1 MGFAYGWKL
10 TLVILAI
17 SPLLAGAAMVMTKV
31 GTPVLSDLELV
42 NSGAAS
48 ALNYFFFNFEFEEK
62 SCHYS
67 SQKYQL
73 TYEIMC

>member
-48 ALNYFFFNFEFEEK
+48 ALNFFFLILNLKKKAVIILNK
-62 SCHYS
+62 S
-67 SQKYQL
+67 
-73 TYEIMC
+73 IN